1 MRPMASTSMS
11 TTGRS
16 TATSSVC
23 ARNSRTSTR
32 ISHKSKHSMALGI
45 DTATVDPAAA
55 PASPS
60 AVAERP
66 SAPRSPA
73 RAASSPGPG
82 ADLRPRTGRR
92 WPISPL
98 TRRILAVNV
107 LALALLAG
115 GFLYLGKYQASLVG
129 QQIESL
135 KTQGEVFAAALGEGA
150 VLDSVDEGE
159 ILLPDLARQMMR
171 RLVEPTRARARL
183 FDIKGDIIADSRVL
197 RGPGGAVQVLELPP
211 LDSEGP
217 ILDFAESAY
226 DWVVDR
232 LPRRGHFP
240 VYHESA
246 SPRASNYAEVAAA
259 LRGETGEAIRSDPA
273 TGGLVFSVAIPVQR
287 YKQVLGALMLST
299 GSSEIEEELRTV
311 RLELLRI
318 FGVAL
323 LVTVLMSF
331 YLAGTIVR
339 PIRRLAAAAERARG
353 RRARVEIP
361 DFTRRGDEIGD
372 LSGSLREMTDALW
385 QRMSSIESFAAD
397 VAHEIKNPLS
407 SLRSAVETAVRIE
420 DPLNQRRLMAI
431 ILDDVERLD
440 RLITDISDASRL
452 DAELGRLE
460 MEPIDIAAMLE
471 ALVDIHESTRT
482 EGAPHLVLDL
492 TDRSRGLVVPGI
504 ETRLSQ
510 VFRNLIANAVSFSS
524 TAGEIRLTARDDG
537 RAVLVTVE
545 DEGPGIPADK
555 LTAIFDRFYTERPL
569 GEKFGTHSGLGLSIS
584 KQIVEAHRG
593 TIWAENRKDAD
604 GNFIGARFTV
614 RLPVG

>member
-1 MRPMASTSMS
+1 MSISPRSKPSMAS
-11 TTGRS
+11 
-16 TATSSVC
+16 AT
-23 ARNSRTSTR
+23 
-32 ISHKSKHSMALGI
+32 
-45 DTATVDPAAA
+45 DTATAEPSS
-55 PASPS
+55 PASP
-60 AVAERP
+60 ALDRITH
-66 SAPRSPA
+66 
-73 RAASSPGPG
+73 
-82 ADLRPRTGRR
+82 LRRRNSGRR

-129 QQIESL
+129 QQIEAL

-171 RLVEPTRARARL
+171 RLVEPTRTRARL
-183 FDIKGDIIADSRVL
+183 FDVKGEIVADSRVL
-197 RGPGGAVQVLELPP
+197 RGPGDSVQVLELPAP
-211 LDSEGP
+211 KTVGP
-217 ILDFAESAY
+217 IMRFADRVY
-226 DWVVDR
+226 DWIVEE
-232 LPRRGHFP
+232 LPRRTRYP
-240 VYHESA
+240 VYLESV
-246 SPRASNYAEVAAA
+246 SQRADDYPEVMRA
-259 LRGETGEAIRSDPA
+259 LRGETASAIRSDPVSA
-273 TGGLVFSVAIPVQR
+273 GLVLSAAIPVQR
-287 YKQVLGALMLST
+287 YKQVLGAVMLST
-299 GSSEIEEELRTV
+299 GSGEIEEEIRTV

-318 FGVAL
+318 FSVAL
-323 LVTVLMSF
+323 LVTVLLSF

-339 PIRRLAAAAERARG
+339 PIRRLAGAAERTRG

-385 QRMSSIESFAAD
+385 HRMSAIESFAAD

-420 DPLNQRRLMAI
+420 DPAKQRRLMAI

-460 MEPIDIAAMLE
+460 VAPVDIAAMLE
-471 ALVDIHESTRT
+471 ALANLHESTRT
-482 EGAPHLVLDL
+482 EGAPHLVLEV
-492 TDRSRGLVVPGI
+492 TNRGRPLIVPGI

-510 VFRNLIANAVSFSS
+510 VFGNLIANAVSFSPPL
-524 TAGEIRLTARDDG
+524 GEIRLTARHDG
-537 RAVLVTVE
+537 RAVLVVIE
-545 DEGPGIPADK
+545 DQGPGIPDEK
-555 LTAIFDRFYTERPL
+555 LTAIFDRFYTERPR

-593 TIWAENRKDAD
+593 MIWAENRKDAS
-604 GNFIGARFTV
+604 GAGTGARFCI
-614 RLPVG
+614 RLPSET

>member
-1 MRPMASTSMS
+1 MAS
-11 TTGRS
+11 
-16 TATSSVC
+16 A
-23 ARNSRTSTR
+23 
-32 ISHKSKHSMALGI
+32 I
-45 DTATVDPAAA
+45 DTATAE
-55 PASPS
+55 PASP
-60 AVAERP
+60 
-66 SAPRSPA
+66 A
-73 RAASSPGPG
+73 RHR
-82 ADLRPRTGRR
+82 LRLKVHPWSGDSGRR

-197 RGPGGAVQVLELPP
+197 RGPGDSIQVLELPAP
-211 LDSEGP
+211 KTSSP
-217 ILDFAESAY
+217 IVRFADHVY
-226 DWVVDR
+226 DWIVDR
-232 LPRRGHFP
+232 LPRRTRYP
-240 VYHESA
+240 KYHESA
-246 SPRASNYAEVAAA
+246 AQRAEDYDEVMRA
-259 LRGETGEAIRSDPA
+259 LRGETASAIRSDTA
-273 TGGLVFSVAIPVQR
+273 TGGLVLSVAVPVQR
-287 YKQVLGALMLST
+287 YKQVLGAIMLST
-299 GSSEIEEELRTV
+299 GSGEIEEEVRTV

-323 LVTVLMSF
+323 LVTVLLSF

-361 DFTRRGDEIGD
+361 DFTLRGDEIGD

-385 QRMSSIESFAAD
+385 QRMSAIESFAAD

-420 DPLNQRRLMAI
+420 DPPNQRRLMAI
-431 ILDDVERLD
+431 ILDDVQRLD

-452 DAELGRLE
+452 DAELSRFE
-460 MEPIDIAAMLE
+460 TEPIDIAAMLRH
-471 ALVDIHESTRT
+471 A
-482 EGAPHLVLDL
+482 AP
-492 TDRSRGLVVPGI
+492 TPG
-504 ETRLSQ
+504 
-510 VFRNLIANAVSFSS
+510 
-524 TAGEIRLTARDDG
+524 
-537 RAVLVTVE
+537 VE
-545 DEGPGIPADK
+545 ECI
-555 LTAIFDRFYTERPL
+555 
-569 GEKFGTHSGLGLSIS
+569 
-584 KQIVEAHRG
+584 
-593 TIWAENRKDAD
+593 
-604 GNFIGARFTV
+604 
-614 RLPVG
+614 

>member
-1 MRPMASTSMS
+1 MAS
-11 TTGRS
+11 
-16 TATSSVC
+16 A
-23 ARNSRTSTR
+23 
-32 ISHKSKHSMALGI
+32 I
-45 DTATVDPAAA
+45 DTATAE
-55 PASPS
+55 PASP
-60 AVAERP
+60 
-66 SAPRSPA
+66 A
-73 RAASSPGPG
+73 RHR
-82 ADLRPRTGRR
+82 LRLKVHPWSGDSGRR

-197 RGPGGAVQVLELPP
+197 RGPGDSIQVLELPAP
-211 LDSEGP
+211 KTSSP
-217 ILDFAESAY
+217 IVRFADHVY
-226 DWVVDR
+226 DWIVDR
-232 LPRRGHFP
+232 LPRRTRYP
-240 VYHESA
+240 KYHESA
-246 SPRASNYAEVAAA
+246 AQRAEDYDEVLRA
-259 LRGETGEAIRSDPA
+259 LRGETASAIRSDTA
-273 TGGLVFSVAIPVQR
+273 TGGLVLSVAVPVQR
-287 YKQVLGALMLST
+287 YKQVLGAIMLST
-299 GSSEIEEELRTV
+299 GSGEIEEEVRTV

-323 LVTVLMSF
+323 LVTVLLSF

-361 DFTRRGDEIGD
+361 DFTLRGDEIGD

-385 QRMSSIESFAAD
+385 QRMSAIESFAAD

-420 DPLNQRRLMAI
+420 DPPNQRRLMAI
-431 ILDDVERLD
+431 ILDDVQRLD

-452 DAELGRLE
+452 DAELSRFE
-460 MEPIDIAAMLE
+460 TEPIDIAAMLR

-482 EGAPHLVLDL
+482 DGAPHLVLEL
-492 TDRSRGLVVPGI
+492 TDRGRGLVVPGI

-510 VFRNLIANAVSFSS
+510 VFRNLIANAVSFSP
-524 TAGEIRLTARDDG
+524 TAGEIRLTARHDG

-545 DEGPGIPADK
+545 DEGPGIPDDK
-555 LTAIFDRFYTERPL
+555 LTAIFDRFYTERPP

-593 TIWAENRKDAD
+593 TIWAENRTDAS
-604 GNFIGARFTV
+604 GAVTGARFCI
-614 RLPVG
+614 RLPAGS

>member
-1 MRPMASTSMS
+1 MAS
-11 TTGRS
+11 
-16 TATSSVC
+16 
-23 ARNSRTSTR
+23 
-32 ISHKSKHSMALGI
+32 GI
-45 DTATVDPAAA
+45 DTATVEPAAA

-60 AVAERP
+60 AAVGHPGGYP
-66 SAPRSPA
+66 SAARGPA
-73 RAASSPGPG
+73 RAGPSPSPNVG
-82 ADLRPRTGRR
+82 LQLTTGRR
-92 WPISPL
+92 WPVSPL

-115 GFLYLGKYQASLVG
+115 GFLYLGKYQASLIG

-197 RGPGGAVQVLELPP
+197 RGPGDTVQVLELPGP
-211 LDSEGP
+211 ETAGP
-217 ILDFAESAY
+217 IMRFADRVY
-226 DWVVDR
+226 DWIVGK
-232 LPRRGHFP
+232 LPRRSRYP
-240 VYHESA
+240 VYREPA
-246 SPRASNYAEVAAA
+246 SPRAEDYPEVMRA
-259 LRGETGEAIRSDPA
+259 LRGETGSAIRSDPT
-273 TGGLVFSVAIPVQR
+273 TGGLVLSVAIPVQR
-287 YKQVLGALMLST
+287 YKQVLGAVMLST
-299 GSSEIEEELRTV
+299 GSGEIEEEVRTV

-318 FGVAL
+318 FSVAL
-323 LVTVLMSF
+323 LVTVLLSF

-385 QRMSSIESFAAD
+385 QRMSAIESFAAD

-420 DPLNQRRLMAI
+420 DPANQRRLMAI

-460 MEPIDIAAMLE
+460 VEPIDIAAMLA
-471 ALVDIHESTRT
+471 ALADLHESTRT
-482 EGAPHLVLDL
+482 EDAPHLVLEL
-492 TDRSRGLVVPGI
+492 IDRNRPLIVPGI

-510 VFRNLIANAVSFSS
+510 VFRRS
-524 TAGEIRLTARDDG
+524 E
-537 RAVLVTVE
+537 
-545 DEGPGIPADK
+545 
-555 LTAIFDRFYTERPL
+555 
-569 GEKFGTHSGLGLSIS
+569 
-584 KQIVEAHRG
+584 
-593 TIWAENRKDAD
+593 
-604 GNFIGARFTV
+604 
-614 RLPVG
+614 

>member
-1 MRPMASTSMS
+1 MRISPRSKPSMASAIDIATAEPSS
-11 TTGRS
+11 PPSPAVDRS
-16 TATSSVC
+16 TYLHHG
-23 ARNSRTSTR
+23 NNG
-32 ISHKSKHSMALGI
+32 K
-45 DTATVDPAAA
+45 
-55 PASPS
+55 
-60 AVAERP
+60 
-66 SAPRSPA
+66 
-73 RAASSPGPG
+73 
-82 ADLRPRTGRR
+82 R

-171 RLVEPTRARARL
+171 RLVEPTRTRARL
-183 FDIKGDIIADSRVL
+183 FDMKGEIIADSRVL
-197 RGPGGAVQVLELPP
+197 RGPGDSVQVLELPAP
-211 LDSEGP
+211 KTAGP
-217 ILDFAESAY
+217 IARFADRIY
-226 DWVVDR
+226 DWVVDE
-232 LPRRGHFP
+232 LPRRTRYP
-240 VYHESA
+240 VYRENA
-246 SPRASNYAEVAAA
+246 SQRADDYPEVIRA
-259 LRGETGEAIRSDPA
+259 LRGETASAIRGDPA
-273 TGGLVFSVAIPVQR
+273 SAGLVLSVAIPVQR
-287 YKQVLGALMLST
+287 YKQVLGAVMLST
-299 GSSEIEEELRTV
+299 GSGEIEEEVRTV

-318 FGVAL
+318 FSVAL
-323 LVTVLMSF
+323 LVTVLLSF

-339 PIRRLAAAAERARG
+339 PIRRLAGAAERARG

-385 QRMSSIESFAAD
+385 QRMSAIESFAAD

-420 DPLNQRRLMAI
+420 DPANQRRLMAI

-460 MEPIDIAAMLE
+460 VAPIDIAAMLE
-471 ALVDIHESTRT
+471 ALADLHESTRT
-482 EGAPHLVLDL
+482 EGAPHLVLEL
-492 TDRSRGLVVPGI
+492 TDRNRPLIVTGI

-510 VFRNLIANAVSFSS
+510 VFRNLIANAVSFSPPL
-524 TAGEIRLTARDDG
+524 GEIRLTARHDG
-537 RAVLVTVE
+537 RAVLIAVE
-545 DEGPGIPADK
+545 DQGPGIPDDK

-593 TIWAENRKDAD
+593 MIWEENRKDE
-604 GNFIGARFTV
+604 NRVSMGARFCI
-614 RLPVG
+614 RLPAET